1 MKEHSEK
8 TQHELPTGKDQ
19 PQTDQPHEEIYL
31 YQNSG
36 IQERPGT
43 VPLWLKLVSVGLL
56 AWAIYYTIQY
66 WNNS

>member
-1 MKEHSEK
+1 MKENSEN
-8 TQHELPTGKDQ
+8 TQDELPERKDQ
-19 PQTDQPHEEIYL
+19 PHSDQPHEEIYL

-36 IQERPGT
+36 IQERHGT

-66 WNNS
+66 WNCS